1 MEQKKFNFTPELYDL
16 QVNWPKRL
24 ETEKFFFP
32 GIFKKRKISNLLD
45 IGCGT
50 GRHAQFFSDYVE
62 RITAVDPSDEMINYA
77 RENVIKSKNIE
88 LLRGGFED
96 LERLVAGK
104 YDLIVCLGNTLPL
117 LGNRRNVKLALK
129 NTRKKLADGGLAI
142 FQFLNFE
149 PRIIEKNSYYQPKF
163 FTKDN
168 KKYIFIKHFEYGKVK
183 TRGDFIITVLD
194 AKDKVENFYVNSSD
208 FCTLR
213 KKLFLKMAENSGF
226 KKIDLLNTDNNEF
239 FDSKK
244 HISLYALL
252 YR

>member
-16 QVNWPKRL
+16 QVNWSQRL
-24 ETEKFFFP
+24 EKEKFFFT
-32 GIFKKRKISNLLD
+32 GILKQRKVTNLLD

-50 GRHAQFFSDYVE
+50 GYHAQFFSDYVE

-88 LLRGGFED
+88 LLKCGFED
-96 LERLVAGK
+96 LEKLVAGK

-149 PRIIEKNSYYQPKF
+149 PKIIEKNSYYQPKI

-168 KKYIFIKHFEYGKVK
+168 KKYIFMKHFEYGKLK
-183 TRGDFIITVLD
+183 TRADFIITVLD
-194 AKDKVENFYVNSSD
+194 IQDKVENFYVNSSN

-226 KKIDLLNTDNNEF
+226 KKIDLLSTDGNEM

>member
-1 MEQKKFNFTPELYDL
+1 MEQKKFNFAPELYDL
-16 QVNWPKRL
+16 QANWPKRL
-24 ETEKFFFP
+24 EKEKYFFT
-32 GIFKKRKISNLLD
+32 GIFEERKIRSLLD

-50 GRHAQFFSDYVE
+50 GHHAQFFSDYVE

-77 RENVIKSKNIE
+77 RENVIKSKNIK
-88 LLRGGFED
+88 LIKSGFED
-96 LERLVAGK
+96 LERLVAEK

-117 LGNRRNVKLALK
+117 LGNRKNVKLALK
-129 NTRKKLADGGLAI
+129 IIRKKLADGAFAI
-142 FQFLNFE
+142 IQFLNFE
-149 PRIIEKNSYYQPKF
+149 PKIIEKNSYYQPKI

-194 AKDKVENFYVNSSD
+194 AQDKVENFYVNSSD

-226 KKIDLLNTDNNEF
+226 KKIDLLNTEGNEIF
-239 FDSKK
+239 NDKK

-252 YR
+252 RK

>member
-1 MEQKKFNFTPELYDL
+1 MEQKNFNYTPELYDL
-16 QVNWPKRL
+16 QVNWSKRL
-24 ETEKFFFP
+24 EKEKFFFI
-32 GIFKKRKISNLLD
+32 GIFKQRKVTNLLD

-50 GRHAQFFSDYVE
+50 GHHAQFFSDYVE
-62 RITAVDPSDEMINYA
+62 RITAVDPSDETIDYA
-77 RENVIKSKNIE
+77 RKNVIKSKNIE

-129 NTRKKLADGGLAI
+129 NTRKKLVDGGLAI

-149 PRIIEKNSYYQPKF
+149 PKIIEKNSYYQPKIF
-163 FTKDN
+163 IKDN
-168 KKYIFIKHFEYGKVK
+168 KKYIFMKHFEYGKVK
-183 TRGDFIITVLD
+183 TRADFIITVLD
-194 AKDKVENFYVNSSD
+194 TQDKVENFYINSSN

-226 KKIDLLNTDNNEF
+226 KKIDLLNTDGNEM